1 MRTSV
6 SKKEIDEMVD
16 KMIQLHLSNAD
27 NLLKDRQGILQMD
40 EEIWV
45 ILYNTWEEKLK
56 YNQL

>member
-45 ILYNTWEEKLK
+45 ILYNTWEAELK
-56 YNQL
+56 YNQI

>member
-45 ILYNTWEEKLK
+45 ILYNTWEEELK
-56 YNQL
+56 YNQI